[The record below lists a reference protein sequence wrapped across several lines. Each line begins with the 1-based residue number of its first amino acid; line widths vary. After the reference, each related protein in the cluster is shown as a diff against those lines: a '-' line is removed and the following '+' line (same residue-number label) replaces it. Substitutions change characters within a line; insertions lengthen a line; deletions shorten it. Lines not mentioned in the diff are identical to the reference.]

1 MVQARKKKDPY
12 HLSVGALLRQD
23 FRRHK
28 QIYMILIPIVLF
40 YILFCYFPIGGLV
53 IAFKDLSP
61 KKGIWGS
68 NWVGFKHFMKFF
80 NGVYAER
87 LIRNTILLN
96 LYDVIFGF
104 PLPILLAVLIDELR
118 SRKYQRIV
126 QTISYLPHFISLV
139 VICGLL
145 RQFVARDGLFNYFIS
160 LFNPSYAP
168 VNLLS
173 TPRLFRTLYVGSNI
187 WQGLGWNSIIYLAA
201 LSGVD
206 PQLYEAV
213 TIDGG
218 NRFQKVWHIS
228 LPSILPTIII
238 LFILR
243 VGNMMN
249 IGFEKVFL
257 LYAEANYE
265 TSDVISTYVYR
276 RGLLNNEP
284 SFASAVGLFNSVI
297 NFILVVGVN
306 ALSRKVSET
315 SLF

>member
-1 MVQARKKKDPY
+1 MVQARKNNPPR
-12 HLSVGALLRQD
+12 VGFLEKIRQD
-23 FRRHK
+23 YRRHK
-28 QIYMILIPIVLF
+28 QIYWILIPVILF
-40 YILFCYFPIGGLV
+40 YILFCYMPIGGLV
-53 IAFKDLSP
+53 IAFKDFSP

-68 NWVGFKHFMKFF
+68 SWVGLKHFYKFF

-87 LIRNTILLN
+87 LIRNTVLLN
-96 LYDVIFGF
+96 VYDIIFGF
-104 PLPILLAVLIDELR
+104 PMPILLALLIDELR
-118 SRKYQRIV
+118 SRKYRRIV
-126 QTISYLPHFISLV
+126 QTMSYLPHFISLV
-139 VICGLL
+139 VLCGLL
-145 RQFVARDGLFNYFIS
+145 KQFVARDGLFNYLIA
-160 LFNPSYAP
+160 LFNENHVP

-173 TPRLFRTLYVGSNI
+173 TPRLFRTIFIGSNI
-187 WQGLGWNSIIYLAA
+187 WQGIGWNSIIYLAA

-218 NRFQKVWHIS
+218 NRFHRVWHIS
-228 LPSILPTIII
+228 IPSIMPTIII

-243 VGNMMN
+243 MGSMMN

-284 SFASAVGLFNSVI
+284 SFASAVGFFNSVI
-297 NFILVVGVN
+297 NFILVVLVN
-306 ALSRKVSET
+306 AISRKVSET